1 MNWWTRWRALR
12 RKDELAK
19 VVADLQA
26 WLRES
31 ESKLEESEQ
40 RVSKKREAN
49 KEFEE
54 ELLVYK
60 KEAIEQHE
68 KGFHK
73 IIRQAKIFAKDLD
86 LGFFDPFKDV
96 KDSELLDKEEID
108 AIMKEDVGEDQGDGT
123 IV

>member
-1 MNWWTRWRALR
+1 M
-12 RKDELAK
+12 
-19 VVADLQA
+19 
-26 WLRES
+26 
-31 ESKLEESEQ
+31 
-40 RVSKKREAN
+40 
-49 KEFEE
+49 
-54 ELLVYK
+54 YK